1 MLETTINSLLE
12 TTPSSILASSSSITT
27 LASATSTG
35 ATIVTDINDV
45 LWIIIVT
52 FIIAFFLAFGIGAN
66 DVANSFGTSV
76 GSKVLT
82 LRQACILA
90 TIFEILGAILLGYK
104 VSGTIRTGM
113 INVEMYDD
121 TKLLMLGYLAAL
133 FGSAIWNLVATLFGL
148 PVSGT
153 HSIVGAIIGFSLVAQ
168 GIDSVKWEGLIR
180 IVVSWFLSPVL
191 SGLVSMSLYLFVKN
205 HIINQ
210 PEPSKNGLRML
221 PVFYGFTIFINIFSI
236 IHNRPTFIKPFTW
249 WIALIIAFVIGT
261 FAGILVRI
269 WVVPNLRQKVLEMRH
284 SFRLSSIHL
293 PHHLPHLPHLHHH
306 HHHHNHNHHNNH
318 HNHNHNHD
326 QGDQSPQILNA
337 SKLPMNEIKDGD
349 EKQSNDSDKKSHLDK
364 DVDKDLESGTDN
376 AVIYSRREKLKRHDP
391 DDDKPEVAKIFTF
404 LHILTACFSSFAH
417 GANDT
422 SNAIGPL
429 VAVMMLYQ
437 SGEQSDESPWYLLLY
452 GGIGMSFGLWICGR
466 KVIKIIGSKLTK
478 ITPSTGFTIEIG
490 AAATVLFASKV
501 GLPVSTTHC
510 QVGSVVFVGR
520 AMKTK
525 QGVNWRLFINIAI
538 SWALTVPLS
547 ALFSAIVMW
556 TLMSWN

>member
-1 MLETTINSLLE
+1 
-12 TTPSSILASSSSITT
+12 
-27 LASATSTG
+27 
-35 ATIVTDINDV
+35 
-45 LWIIIVT
+45 
-52 FIIAFFLAFGIGAN
+52 
-66 DVANSFGTSV
+66 
-76 GSKVLT
+76 
-82 LRQACILA
+82 
-90 TIFEILGAILLGYK
+90 
-104 VSGTIRTGM
+104 
-113 INVEMYDD
+113 MYDD

-191 SGLVSMSLYLFVKN
+191 SGLVSMSLYLFVDRIDFVSIFDFKYLLLVLPMKQL
-205 HIINQ
+205 Q

-261 FAGILVRI
+261 FAGILV
-269 WVVPNLRQKVLEMRH
+269 H
-284 SFRLSSIHL
+284 
-293 PHHLPHLPHLHHH
+293 
-306 HHHHNHNHHNNH
+306 
-318 HNHNHNHD
+318 
-326 QGDQSPQILNA
+326 
-337 SKLPMNEIKDGD
+337 
-349 EKQSNDSDKKSHLDK
+349 
-364 DVDKDLESGTDN
+364 VDKDLESGTDN
-376 AVIYSRREKLKRHDP
+376 AVIYNRREKLKHHDP